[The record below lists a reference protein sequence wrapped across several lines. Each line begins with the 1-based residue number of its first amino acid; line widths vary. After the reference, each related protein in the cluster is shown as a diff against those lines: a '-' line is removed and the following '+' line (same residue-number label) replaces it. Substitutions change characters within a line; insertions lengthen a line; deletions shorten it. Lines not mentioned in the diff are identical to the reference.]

1 MPPTAP
7 PAMCRAGCPR
17 RARHFRHRRDRRGF
31 AAPVRETPGRRRSAR
46 RAAWC
51 ARAASHP
58 AAPRGL
64 PPSAISTAAT
74 PRVPARRG
82 RSCRSRRRGRRR
94 SIPGAGH
101 SCTWRISQIRG
112 GRLLRAPLRRDLL
125 SQPAGPAA
133 EKNER
138 RSVPMTTTALITG
151 ATSGIGRAAAD
162 KLAQSGVHV
171 MVAGRNVE
179 RGEKTIAEIRAA
191 GGKAD
196 FISSDLRDAASARA
210 VARKAVELGG
220 GHVDILINNAGI
232 FPFGP
237 THETSEESFDDVYA
251 LNVKAPYFLVAE
263 LAPLMAQRGKGAIV
277 NVSTM
282 VADYGAAGLSL
293 YGSSKAAINLLTKA
307 WTAEY
312 GPKGVRVNA
321 VSPGPTRTEGT
332 AAMGD
337 ALQLL
342 AAQAP
347 AGRPAAAEEIAEA
360 IVFLASDRASFV
372 QGAILPVDGGRTA
385 V

>member
-1 MPPTAP
+1 MP
-7 PAMCRAGCPR
+7 
-17 RARHFRHRRDRRGF
+17 
-31 AAPVRETPGRRRSAR
+31 
-46 RAAWC
+46 
-51 ARAASHP
+51 
-58 AAPRGL
+58 
-64 PPSAISTAAT
+64 
-74 PRVPARRG
+74 
-82 RSCRSRRRGRRR
+82 
-94 SIPGAGH
+94 
-101 SCTWRISQIRG
+101 
-112 GRLLRAPLRRDLL
+112 
-125 SQPAGPAA
+125 
-133 EKNER
+133 
-138 RSVPMTTTALITG
+138 TTALITG
-151 ATSGIGRAAAD
+151 ATSGIGRAVAD

-171 MVAGRNVE
+171 TVVGRNTE

-196 FISSDLRDAASARA
+196 FIPADLRDAASARA

-220 GHVDILINNAGI
+220 HVDILINNAGV

-237 THETSEESFDDVYA
+237 THETSEESFDQVYA

-263 LAPLMAQRGKGAIV
+263 LSPLMAQRGKGAIV

-282 VADYGAAGLSL
+282 VADYGAAGMSL

-307 WTAEY
+307 WAAEY

-337 ALQLL
+337 ALQQL

-347 AGRPAAAEEIAEA
+347 AGRPAAPEEIAEV
-360 IVFLASDRASFV
+360 IVFLVTDSASFV